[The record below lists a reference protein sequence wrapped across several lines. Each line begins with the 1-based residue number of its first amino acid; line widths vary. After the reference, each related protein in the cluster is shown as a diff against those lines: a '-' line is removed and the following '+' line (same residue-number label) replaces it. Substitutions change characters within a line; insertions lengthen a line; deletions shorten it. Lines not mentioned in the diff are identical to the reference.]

1 MSNSLMNTA
10 MSGLS
15 AAQYALSTV
24 SNNITNFQVAGYNR
38 QNAIFAQNGG
48 TLSPAGFIGN
58 GVTVTGVNREYNSFI
73 TNQLRSSQTQSSGLT
88 TYYQQISQI
97 DNLLSNSSNN
107 LSVTMQDFF
116 SNLQNLVSNAGDDA
130 ARKTVLGKAEGL
142 VNQFQNADKYLRDM
156 DTGVNQKITE
166 SVTKINNYSEQIA
179 KLNDQ
184 ITRLRGSSGSEP
196 NALLDQRD
204 QLVTELNQIVGVTV
218 TQQDGDAY
226 NVAFANGLPLV
237 QGSTSHKIE
246 AIASGSDAT
255 RLAIGYKYGSGDV
268 MEVDESRLAT
278 GSLGGTLKFRSEA
291 LDSARNQL
299 GQLALAMADSFN
311 TQHKAGFDINGDPG
325 DDFFSFAQPNVLKNS
340 NNQGDA
346 SLTVKYT
353 DTSKVKASD
362 YSVEFD
368 GTDWQVTRLSDN
380 TKVPANPVT
389 DVNGDTT
396 GLSFDGLDV
405 SIDNGTTGGAQ
416 SKDKFLVKTVS
427 NVAAN
432 LQVAVTDSS
441 KIAAAGTADGGA
453 SDNVNAKALLDLQT
467 KKLVEGKATLS
478 GAYAGLV
485 SNVGNQTNTAKTNSA
500 AQANI
505 VTQLTAEQ
513 QSISGVNLD
522 EEYGDL
528 QRFQQYY
535 LANAQV
541 IQTASTLFNALL
553 DLR

>member
-24 SNNITNFQVAGYNR
+24 SNNISNYQVAGYNR
-38 QNAIFAQNGG
+38 QNTIFAQSGG
-48 TLSPAGFIGN
+48 TLSPAGFVGN
-58 GVTVTGVNREYNSFI
+58 GVAVTGVNREYNSFI
-73 TNQLRSSQTQSSGLT
+73 TNQLRSAQTQSSGLT
-88 TYYQQISQI
+88 TYYQQVSQI
-97 DNLLSNSSNN
+97 DNLLSNTSNN
-107 LSVTMQDFF
+107 ISTTMQDFF
-116 SNLQNLVSNAGDDA
+116 SNLQNLVSNADDDA

-156 DTGVNQKITE
+156 DNGVNQKITE
-166 SVTKINNYSEQIA
+166 SVSQINNYADQIA

-226 NVAFANGLPLV
+226 NVSFANGLPLV
-237 QGSTSHKIE
+237 QGPSSYHVE
-246 AIASGSDAT
+246 AIPSSADAT
-255 RLAIGYKYGSGDV
+255 RLAIGYKYGSGTTL
-268 MEVDESRLAT
+268 EVDESRLMT

-299 GQLALAMADSFN
+299 GQLALVMADSFN
-311 TQHKAGFDINGDPG
+311 TQHKAGFDANGDAG
-325 DDFFSFAQPNVLKNS
+325 TDFFSFADPTVLKNAR
-340 NNQGDA
+340 NQGDA
-346 SLTVKYT
+346 SLTVAYT
-353 DTSKVKASD
+353 DTSKVQASD

-380 TKVPANPVT
+380 TKVPANPVK
-389 DVNGDTT
+389 DASGNTT
-396 GLSFDGLDV
+396 GLSFDGV
-405 SIDNGTTGGAQ
+405 VVTIDNGTTGAE
-416 SKDKFLVKTVS
+416 SKDKFTVKTVS

-432 LQVAVTDSS
+432 FQVAITDSS
-441 KIAAAGTADGGA
+441 KIAASGSKDSGA
-453 SDNVNAKALLDLQT
+453 SDNVNAQALLDLQT
-467 KKLVEGKATLS
+467 QKLVGGKATFS

-541 IQTASTLFNALL
+541 MQTASTLFSALL
-553 DLR
+553 GIRG

>member
-1 MSNSLMNTA
+1 
-10 MSGLS
+10 MSGLN

-38 QNAIFAQNGG
+38 QNTVFAQNGG
-48 TLSPAGFIGN
+48 TITSAGFIGN
-58 GVTVTGVNREYNSFI
+58 GVTVTGVNREYNAFI
-73 TNQLRSSQTQSSGLT
+73 TNQLRASQTQSSGLA

-97 DNLLSNSSNN
+97 DNLLSNASNN
-107 LSVTMQDFF
+107 LSTTMQDFF
-116 SNLQNLVSNAGDDA
+116 SNLQNLVSNADDDA

-156 DTGVNQKITE
+156 DDGVNQKITD
-166 SVTKINNYSEQIA
+166 SATQINNYAEQIA

-204 QLVTELNQIVGVTV
+204 QLVTELNQIMAVTV

-226 NVAFANGLPLV
+226 NVSFAGGLSLV
-237 QGSTSHKIE
+237 QGPNAYKVE
-246 AIASGSDAT
+246 AIPSSADAT
-255 RLAIGYKYGSGDV
+255 RLTLGYKRGNGEAT
-268 MEVDESRLAT
+268 EVDESRITT

-299 GQLALAMADSFN
+299 GQLALVMADSFN
-311 TQHKAGFDINGDPG
+311 TQHNAGFDINGDEG
-325 DDFFSFAQPNVLKNS
+325 EDFFSFADPTVLKNAK
-340 NNQGDA
+340 NQGNA
-346 SLTVKYT
+346 SITVEYK

-362 YSVEFD
+362 YTVEFD

-380 TKVPANPVT
+380 TKVQTTPG
-389 DVNGDTT
+389 VNADGDPTLEFE
-396 GLSFDGLDV
+396 GV
-405 SIDNGTTGGAQ
+405 AIKIDNGTPGPQ
-416 SKDKFLVKTVS
+416 VKDKFTIKTVS

-432 LQVAVTDSS
+432 LQVAITDSS
-441 KIAAAGTADGGA
+441 KIAAAGSADGGI
-453 SDNVNAKALLDLQT
+453 SDNTNAQALLDLQS
-467 KKLVEGKATLS
+467 KKLVEGKTTLS

-485 SNVGNQTNTAKTNSA
+485 SNVGNQTATAKTNST

-505 VTQLTAEQ
+505 VTQLTTEQ

-541 IQTASTLFNALL
+541 LQAASTLFNALL
-553 DLR
+553 SISD

>member
-24 SNNITNFQVAGYNR
+24 SNNISNFQVAGYNR
-38 QNAIFAQNGG
+38 QNTIFAQNGG

-58 GVTVTGVNREYNSFI
+58 GVAVTGVNREYNAFI
-73 TNQLRSSQTQSSGLT
+73 TNQLRASQTQSSGLT

-97 DNLLSNSSNN
+97 DNLLANTSNN
-107 LSVTMQDFF
+107 ISTTLQDFF
-116 SNLQNLVSNAGDDA
+116 NNLQNLVSNAGDDA

-156 DTGVNQKITE
+156 DTGVNQKISDSATQ
-166 SVTKINNYSEQIA
+166 INNYAEQIA

-204 QLVTELNQIVGVTV
+204 QLVTELNQIVPVAV

-226 NVAFANGLPLV
+226 NVSFAGGLSLV
-237 QGSTSHKIE
+237 QGPNAYKVE
-246 AIASGSDAT
+246 AIPSSADAT
-255 RLAIGYKYGSGDV
+255 RLTLGYKHGTSDTI
-268 MEVDESRLAT
+268 EIDESRLT
-278 GSLGGTLKFRSEA
+278 SGSLGGTLKFRSEA

-299 GQLALAMADSFN
+299 GQLALVMADSFN
-311 TQHKAGFDINGDPG
+311 TQHKAGFDANGDEG
-325 DDFFSFAQPNVLKNS
+325 KDFFSFADPSVLKNAK
-340 NNQGDA
+340 NQGDA
-346 SLTVKYT
+346 SLTVNYT

-362 YSVEFD
+362 YTMEFD

-380 TKVPANPVT
+380 TKVPTTAGT
-389 DVNGDTT
+389 DKDGKPTLN
-396 GLSFDGLDV
+396 FDGIAV
-405 SIDNGTTGGAQ
+405 SVTNGTSGPAA
-416 SKDKFLVKTVS
+416 KDKFTIKTVS

-432 LQVAVTDSS
+432 LQVAITDSS
-441 KIAAAGTADGGA
+441 MIAAGGTKDGGA
-453 SDNVNAKALLDLQT
+453 SDNVNAQALLDLQT
-467 KKLVEGKATLS
+467 QKLVDGKATFS

-485 SNVGNQTNTAKTNSA
+485 SNVGNQTATAKTNST

-505 VTQLTAEQ
+505 VKQLTAEQ

-553 DLR
+553 SLRG

>member
-24 SNNITNFQVAGYNR
+24 SNNISNFQVAGYNR
-38 QNAIFAQNGG
+38 QNTVFAQNGG

-58 GVTVTGVNREYNSFI
+58 GVAVTGVNREYNAFI
-73 TNQLRSSQTQSSGLT
+73 TNQLRASQTQSSGLT

-97 DNLLSNSSNN
+97 DNLLSNTSNN
-107 LSVTMQDFF
+107 ISTTMQDFF
-116 SNLQNLVSNAGDDA
+116 NNLQNLVSNAGDDA

-156 DTGVNQKITE
+156 DNGVNQKISDSATQ
-166 SVTKINNYSEQIA
+166 INNYAEQIA

-204 QLVTELNQIVGVTV
+204 QLVTELNQIVAVTV

-226 NVAFANGLPLV
+226 NVSFAGGLSLV
-237 QGSTSHKIE
+237 QGPNAYKVE
-246 AIASGSDAT
+246 AIPSSADAT
-255 RLAIGYKYGSGDV
+255 RLTLGYKHGTSDTI
-268 MEVDESRLAT
+268 EIDESRLT
-278 GSLGGTLKFRSEA
+278 SGSLGGTLKFRSEA

-299 GQLALAMADSFN
+299 GQLALVMADSFN
-311 TQHKAGFDINGDPG
+311 IQHKAGFDANGDEG
-325 DDFFSFAQPNVLKNS
+325 KDFFSFAKPSVLKNAK
-340 NNQGDA
+340 NQGDS
-346 SLTVKYT
+346 SLTVSYT

-362 YSVEFD
+362 YTLEFD
-368 GTDWQVTRLSDN
+368 GKDWQVTRVSDN
-380 TKVPANPVT
+380 TKVPTTAGT
-389 DVNGDTT
+389 DKDGKPTLN
-396 GLSFDGLDV
+396 FDGIAV
-405 SIDNGTTGGAQ
+405 SVTNGTQGPEA
-416 SKDKFLVKTVS
+416 KDKFTIKTVS

-432 LQVAVTDSS
+432 LQVAITDSS
-441 KIAAAGTADGGA
+441 MIAAGGTKDGGA
-453 SDNVNAKALLDLQT
+453 SDNVNAQALLNLQT
-467 KKLVEGKATLS
+467 QKLVDGKATFS

-485 SNVGNQTNTAKTNSA
+485 SNVGNQTATAKTNST

-505 VTQLTAEQ
+505 VKQLSAEQ

-553 DLR
+553 SLRG

>member
-237 QGSTSHKIE
+237 QGSSSHKIE
-246 AIASGSDAT
+246 AIASSSDAT

-380 TKVPANPVT
+380 TKVPANPVK

-405 SIDNGTTGGAQ
+405 TIDNGTTGGAQ

-467 KKLVEGKATLS
+467 KKLVDGKATLS

-505 VTQLTAEQ
+505 VKQLTAEQ

>member
-24 SNNITNFQVAGYNR
+24 SNNISNFQVAGYNR
-38 QNAIFAQNGG
+38 QNTVFAQNGG
-48 TLSPAGFIGN
+48 TSSPAGFIGN
-58 GVTVTGVNREYNSFI
+58 GVAVTGVNREYNAFI
-73 TNQLRSSQTQSSGLT
+73 TNQLRASQTQSSGLT

-97 DNLLSNSSNN
+97 DNLLSNTSNN
-107 LSVTMQDFF
+107 ISTTMQDFF
-116 SNLQNLVSNAGDDA
+116 NNLQNLVSNAGDDA

-156 DTGVNQKITE
+156 DNGVNQKISDSATQ
-166 SVTKINNYSEQIA
+166 INNYAEQIA

-204 QLVTELNQIVGVTV
+204 QLVTELNQIVAVTV

-226 NVAFANGLPLV
+226 NVSFAGGLSLV
-237 QGSTSHKIE
+237 QGPNAYKVE
-246 AIASGSDAT
+246 AIPSSADAT
-255 RLAIGYKYGSGDV
+255 RLTLGYKHGTSDTI
-268 MEVDESRLAT
+268 EIDESRLT
-278 GSLGGTLKFRSEA
+278 SGSLGGTLKFRSEA

-299 GQLALAMADSFN
+299 GQLALVMADSFN
-311 TQHKAGFDINGDPG
+311 IQHKAGFDANGDEG
-325 DDFFSFAQPNVLKNS
+325 KDFFSFAKPSVLKNAK
-340 NNQGDA
+340 NQGDS
-346 SLTVKYT
+346 SLTVSYT

-362 YSVEFD
+362 YTVEFD
-368 GTDWQVTRLSDN
+368 GKDWQVTRVSDN
-380 TKVPANPVT
+380 TKVPT
-389 DVNGDTT
+389 TT
-396 GLSFDGLDV
+396 GADKDGKPTLNFDGIAV
-405 SIDNGTTGGAQ
+405 SVTNGTPGPTA
-416 SKDKFLVKTVS
+416 KDKFTIKTVS

-432 LQVAVTDSS
+432 LQVAITDSS
-441 KIAAAGTADGGA
+441 MIAAGGTKDGGA
-453 SDNVNAKALLDLQT
+453 SDNVNAQALLNLQT
-467 KKLVEGKATLS
+467 QKLVDGKATLS

-485 SNVGNQTNTAKTNSA
+485 SNVGNQTATAKTNST

-505 VTQLTAEQ
+505 VKQLSAEQ

-553 DLR
+553 SLRG

>member
-325 DDFFSFAQPNVLKNS
+325 EDFFSFAQPNVLKNS

-380 TKVPANPVT
+380 TKVPANPVK

-505 VTQLTAEQ
+505 VKQLTAEQ